1 MTDLQER
8 RGPADAHVVA
18 VDVAPPPRTER
29 PVSNGRRFRRHHAVL
44 GAIVLLGAALRAF
57 HLGYQ
62 SMVSDEGY
70 TFALAQRP
78 FGDMLDLLVFEA
90 NGALYSL
97 LAWPLVHVSEALSL
111 VRLPAAVAGILA
123 VPAMYWAGSELIGRR
138 TALIGAFLLAISPAA
153 VYYSQIAR
161 AYVLV
166 VLFSSLS
173 YGALASALRT
183 GSRWWW
189 VCYALALAAVG
200 YSNALAIGLLVIAQA
215 VMVLPRGR
223 PRVVRWIAAGALTAV
238 VIVPLALLLHA
249 ETERRDALYYL
260 DRPGMRSIRYWL
272 GDLVAGH
279 ADRQTAAAYAILL
292 VTVCILAYTLWRGRA
307 ALRPVRSLAHHR
319 LTPIVA
325 WAFAPPLV
333 AFLISQIHPVFAPP
347 YVICA
352 LPGTVLLVAACLE
365 RAPKTVGVAGLLT
378 IVVLGGV
385 CLSWQTTNTTT
396 ADYRRAAR
404 WLDERRNPTDP
415 ILIDDIG
422 GLGALGYYAHS
433 LRTPNGWLAVQ
444 EWHDTPLPTGRNR
457 SQRPRR
463 LQRRTTRPPN
473 AQARRRARAE
483 DGQDVRGR
491 QRHLPPR
498 RPAQRRRQRHRVG
511 PTPLHSHPAAVRE
524 ARRPR
529 DFELS

>member
-1 MTDLQER
+1 MRVIRSRSRSDRSETCSTSSCSR
-8 RGPADAHVVA
+8 RT
-18 VDVAPPPRTER
+18 AP
-29 PVSNGRRFRRHHAVL
+29 L
-44 GAIVLLGAALRAF
+44 
-57 HLGYQ
+57 
-62 SMVSDEGY
+62 Y
-70 TFALAQRP
+70 T
-78 FGDMLDLLVFEA
+78 
-90 NGALYSL
+90 L

-189 VCYALALAAVG
+189 VCYALALAAAG

-238 VIVPLALLLHA
+238 IVAPLAVLLYV

-260 DRPGMRSIRYWL
+260 SRPGMRSIRYWL
-272 GDLVAGH
+272 GDVSAGH
-279 ADRQTAAAYAILL
+279 ADHQPAAAYAILL

-378 IVVLGGV
+378 IVVLGGYCIV
-385 CLSWQTTNTTT
+385 WQSTNPTT

-422 GLGALGYYAHS
+422 GLGALGYYARS
-433 LRTPNGWLAVQ
+433 LRAPNGWLAVK
-444 EWHDTPLPTGRNR
+444 EWHDTPLPAVVTGLSDPGGYSGAPPGPPTPKLIAELVGKTGRLFVIVTDTYAQGDVPNGHAIGWAR
-457 SQRPRR
+457 RTLQRPRP
-463 LQRRTTRPPN
+463 TAP
-473 AQARRRARAE
+473 
-483 DGQDVRGR
+483 
-491 QRHLPPR
+491 PPR
-498 RPAQRRRQRHRVG
+498 RHRG
-511 PTPLHSHPAAVRE
+511 L
-524 ARRPR
+524 
-529 DFELS
+529 EL